1 MPPKRKDGK
10 ASNASKGT
18 NDSKDL
24 KDSKSS
30 AESCCVC
37 CQSVSVSKDEVLFC
51 SGTCQR
57 WMHRYCAGVSVIAFQ
72 CIKESGSPFLC
83 FCCHQIR
90 SQDVSAQLTNKV
102 QQLEEEIRGLKTAL
116 NSAAHH
122 SQQPSQLAGTVTQD
136 PARRSY
142 ASVAGPS
149 GESDSNPVLKQE
161 PNSDKKFNIVIYGID
176 ECPKGMTRS
185 ERLDSDLSKVVSVM
199 SGINSSVQSQ
209 AIKDCFR
216 LGKFNPQRSQPRPI
230 LVKFVRIADVSSI
243 LSNKSVLSPP
253 IRIKPD
259 MSPEERLRDSRKME
273 FNPVWHS

>member
-1 MPPKRKDGK
+1 
-10 ASNASKGT
+10 
-18 NDSKDL
+18 
-24 KDSKSS
+24 
-30 AESCCVC
+30 
-37 CQSVSVSKDEVLFC
+37 
-51 SGTCQR
+51 
-57 WMHRYCAGVSVIAFQ
+57 MHRYCAGVSVITFQ

-83 FCCHQIR
+83 HQIC

-185 ERLDSDLSKVVSVM
+185 ERLDSDLSKVVSVV

-209 AIKDCFR
+209 AIKDYFR
-216 LGKFNPQRSQPRPI
+216 LGKFNPQ
-230 LVKFVRIADVSSI
+230 
-243 LSNKSVLSPP
+243 
-253 IRIKPD
+253 
-259 MSPEERLRDSRKME
+259 
-273 FNPVWHS
+273 

>member
-1 MPPKRKDGK
+1 MGGFYSRKAPAYYTADSYYGAVLRDFTTDVPARCLLRERMGKPRMPRKAQRTRK
-10 ASNASKGT
+10 TRNHLRSPAACVASLSQLARMKFFF
-18 NDSKDL
+18 
-24 KDSKSS
+24 
-30 AESCCVC
+30 V
-37 CQSVSVSKDEVLFC
+37 VVLANGGC
-51 SGTCQR
+51 T
-57 WMHRYCAGVSVIAFQ
+57 ATVSVIAFQ

-136 PARRSY
+136 PPRRSY

-185 ERLDSDLSKVVSVM
+185 ERL
-199 SGINSSVQSQ
+199 
-209 AIKDCFR
+209 
-216 LGKFNPQRSQPRPI
+216 
-230 LVKFVRIADVSSI
+230 
-243 LSNKSVLSPP
+243 
-253 IRIKPD
+253 
-259 MSPEERLRDSRKME
+259 
-273 FNPVWHS
+273 

>member
-10 ASNASKGT
+10 ASNALKGT
-18 NDSKDL
+18 KDSKDS

-51 SGTCQR
+51 SGTCQQ
-57 WMHRYCAGVSVIAFQ
+57 WMHRYCASVSVIAFQ
-72 CIKESGSPFLC
+72 YIKESGSPFLY

-102 QQLEEEIRGLKTAL
+102 QQLEEEIRGLKIAL

-176 ECPKGMTRS
+176 ECLGQVGMTRS
-185 ERLDSDLSKVVSVM
+185 ERLDSDLSKVV
-199 SGINSSVQSQ
+199 
-209 AIKDCFR
+209 
-216 LGKFNPQRSQPRPI
+216 
-230 LVKFVRIADVSSI
+230 
-243 LSNKSVLSPP
+243 
-253 IRIKPD
+253 
-259 MSPEERLRDSRKME
+259 
-273 FNPVWHS
+273 